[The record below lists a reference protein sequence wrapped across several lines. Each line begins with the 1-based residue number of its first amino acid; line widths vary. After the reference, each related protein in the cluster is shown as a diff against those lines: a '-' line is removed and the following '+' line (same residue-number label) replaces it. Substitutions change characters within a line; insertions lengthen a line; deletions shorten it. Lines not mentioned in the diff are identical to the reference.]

1 VTGSTEVVARVP
13 DVPSKWDVIPIHT
26 SDVGNFKRCRRYW
39 DWTSPTRNNLRRRV
53 DIHGINIPLWF
64 GTGIHFALEQ
74 FYDPILKRDP
84 VESFLTWYQYQIDGG
99 VVTEEWLDRTYD
111 IHPRLQDFHQKDFA
125 RDSEAKNLW
134 KITGLR
140 ELLPAWEIYE
150 EEIEL
155 HRELGVG
162 MMTFYKEY
170 AEKNDNFVCVA
181 SESTY
186 SIPLGFEAV
195 DNRLDSP
202 NFGKKLEVHA
212 RGKRDA
218 ILYFPDMDRYGVM
231 DHKTIER
238 LDEDEVDEKL
248 NKDEQTSNYLWAT
261 KEEAKLNDYPWADSV
276 VDRIVYQLLRKRFPR
291 PPSLTQKGFPSID
304 RQKEGT
310 TAEMFQELIVGSEA
324 LEEWFRGNEK
334 AQAYYTFLCE
344 KGDEN
349 FIIRKTVPRN
359 VHEVDA
365 TGVHLKMIA
374 KEMLDDPFLYP
385 NPTGAFAC
393 LQCAFRSP
401 CIGMDDGSDWQ
412 SMLENGYEV
421 NRDR

>member
-1 VTGSTEVVARVP
+1 MTGSTEVVARVP
-13 DVPSKWDVIPIHT
+13 AVPSKWDIIPIHT
-26 SDVGNFKRCRRYW
+26 SDIGNFKRCRRYW

-74 FYDPILKRDP
+74 YYDPILKRDP
-84 VESFLTWYQYQIDGG
+84 VEAFLTWYQYQLDGG

-111 IHPRLQDFHQKDFA
+111 IHPRLDNPDGPIDDGPQI
-125 RDSEAKNLW
+125 W
-134 KITGLR
+134 KIAGLK
-140 ELLPAWEIYE
+140 ELLPAWEVYE
-150 EEIEL
+150 EDLEL

-170 AEKNDNFVCVA
+170 AKKNDNFVCVA
-181 SESTY
+181 AESTY
-186 SIPLGFEAV
+186 SIPLGFGAV
-195 DNRLDSP
+195 DERLESP

-218 ILYFPDMDRYGVM
+218 IVYFPDMDRYGIF
-231 DHKTIER
+231 DHKTMER
-238 LDEDEVDEKL
+238 YDEDEKDEYL

-261 KEEAKLNDYPWADSV
+261 KQEAKLNGYPWSEARI
-276 VDRIVYQLLRKRFPR
+276 DRIVYQMLRKRYPK
-291 PPSLTQKGFPSID
+291 PPTITSRGFPSID

-310 TAEMFQELIVGSEA
+310 TAELFQALVVGNEA
-324 LEEWFRGNEK
+324 LETWFRDDAK

-359 VHEVDA
+359 KHEVES
-365 TGVHLKMIA
+365 TGRHLRMIA
-374 KEMLDDPFLYP
+374 EEMLNEPYLYP
-385 NPTGAFAC
+385 NPTSQFNC
-393 LQCAFRSP
+393 LHCAFRSP
-401 CIGMDDGSDWQ
+401 CIAMDDGGDYDSILVD
-412 SMLENGYEV
+412 GYET